1 MELECPNSLATKA
14 QGRWTV
20 SPEAHDVVRR
30 LRAAGAA
37 QATVA
42 AAIGVPTSTFRD
54 LLDRDDALAEAFEEG
69 GAALETELVSLLLEQ
84 ARNGYG
90 PAAMFMLKSMRKFRE
105 NDPVQTAAKAP
116 INIVIPPPM
125 DADQLAKLTQSMRD
139 VTPSETG
146 AEGKPEPRKHR
157 GRITR

>member
-1 MELECPNSLATKA
+1 MERESQNPLATKT

-20 SPEAHDVVRR
+20 NPEAHDVVRR

-37 QATVA
+37 QGTVA
-42 AAIGVPTSTFRD
+42 AAIGVPATTFRD
-54 LLDRDDALAEAFEEG
+54 ILDRDDALAEAFEEG

-84 ARNGYG
+84 ARKGYG

-105 NDPVQTAAKAP
+105 NDPVQTATKAP
-116 INIVIPPPM
+116 INIVIPPAM

-139 VTPSETG
+139 VTPADTG
-146 AEGKPEPRKHR
+146 AEGEPEPRKRR